1 MTTPLLEVSQL
12 QVRYGA
18 IGAVHGVDLQ
28 VNAGELVTV
37 IGANGAGKTS
47 TLNAIMGLVP
57 AASGQVTF
65 DGRALDGVPIEQ
77 RTQLG
82 LAMSP
87 EGRRVFAPLS
97 VRENLVVGGVA
108 LPPSDVDT
116 RIDAM
121 VSRFPILGERI
132 DQLAGTLS
140 GGEQQMLA
148 IARAL
153 MSRPRCLVLDEP
165 SLGLAPKIVSQVFE
179 LIAELHAEG
188 VAVLLVE
195 QNVQKSLAIAD
206 RAYVMELGYIV
217 LSGVADELARDN
229 SIQDRYLGVS

>member
-1 MTTPLLEVSQL
+1 MTALLDIESL

-18 IGAVHGVDLQ
+18 ITAVHGVDLS
-28 VNAGELVTV
+28 VNDGELVTV

-57 AASGQVTF
+57 AAGGTVRFRGQPLA
-65 DGRALDGVPIEQ
+65 DVPIES
-77 RTQLG
+77 RSALG

-97 VRENLVVGGVA
+97 VRENLVVGGVG
-108 LPPSDVDT
+108 LSPDDSEKRLQD
-116 RIDAM
+116 M
-121 VSRFPILGERI
+121 VERFPILGERI

-153 MSRPRCLVLDEP
+153 MSSPQCLILDEP

-188 VAVLLVE
+188 VSVLLVE

-206 RAYVMELGYIV
+206 RAYVMELGRVV
-217 LSGVADELARDN
+217 LSGSADELARDS
-229 SIQDRYLGVS
+229 SIQDRYLGAA

>member
-1 MTTPLLEVSQL
+1 MAAPLLEVSQL

-18 IGAVHGVDLQ
+18 IGAVHGVDLE

-47 TLNAIMGLVP
+47 TLKAIMGLVP
-57 AASGQVTF
+57 AASGQVSF
-65 DGRALDGVPIEQ
+65 DGRALDAVPIEQ

-97 VRENLVVGGVA
+97 VRENLAVGGVA
-108 LPPSDVDT
+108 LPPADVDA

-121 VSRFPILGERI
+121 VVRFPILGERI

-153 MSRPRCLVLDEP
+153 MSQPRCLVLDEP

-206 RAYVMELGYIV
+206 RAYVMELGRIV
-217 LSGVADELARDN
+217 LSGAANELARDN
-229 SIQDRYLGVS
+229 SIQDRYLGAS